1 MSASAGG
8 VFSGIRV
15 LEFGQYVAV
24 PYCAELFAHGGADVI
39 KVEPI
44 TGDATRANSAIIPGE
59 GRQYIIKNRG
69 KQGIPIDLA
78 TPEGRDVAR
87 KLALTC
93 DVILSNMRP
102 GLIAKIG
109 VGYESLAAENPRI
122 IFGEISGFGSEGPFG
137 NKAALDLVVQAA
149 SGLMISGR
157 GFDGHRPLGHEAFL
171 TDYTSAALL
180 AFAVASALFVR
191 ERTGRGQFVS
201 TSLFQAAL
209 TLQHGNGNV
218 IDAVDSWK
226 RDLRDWLES
235 EHPPLDE
242 AAARR
247 SDRLASDRWFFNT
260 FETADGVVTVTAPG
274 PLHGAFAAVL
284 GIDDPMLSDPS
295 FVTPDD
301 PRPHLAALTR
311 KARDA
316 VKAWRTADLID
327 RLDSE
332 GIPCARVALP
342 EEALLGEHAAAN
354 GFVETFDHPAVGP
367 VTLPTAPV
375 RFSSSEYAAAHT
387 SAAYG
392 EHTMDVLRGI
402 GLTQAQI
409 DALIAAHIVGMPDQ
423 SPYH

>member
-1 MSASAGG
+1 MSAVGDG

-24 PYCAELFAHGGADVI
+24 PYCAELFAHGGAEVI

-44 TGDATRANSAIIPGE
+44 SGDATRGNSAIIPGE

-69 KQGIPIDLA
+69 KQGIPMDLG
-78 TPEGRDVAR
+78 TPEGRVLAR
-87 KLALTC
+87 KLALSC
-93 DVILSNMRP
+93 DVIVSNMRP

-109 VGYESLAAENPRI
+109 IDYDSLAAENPRI
-122 IFGEISGFGSEGPFG
+122 IFGEISGFGSKGPFG

-157 GFDGHRPLGHEAFL
+157 GFVGSRPVGNEAFL
-171 TDYTSAALL
+171 TDYTSATLL
-180 AFAVASALFVR
+180 AFAVASALYVR

-209 TLQHGNGNV
+209 ALQHGNGNV
-218 IDAVDSWK
+218 FDAVDSWK
-226 RDLRDWLES
+226 RELKDWVES

-247 SDRLASDRWFFNT
+247 AGRLASDRWFFNT
-260 FETADGVVTVTAPG
+260 FETADGVITITAPS
-274 PLHGAFAAVL
+274 PLHDALATIL
-284 GIDDPMLSDPS
+284 GLHDPS
-295 FVTPDD
+295 SADSAAAPDD
-301 PRPHLAALTR
+301 PRANIAALTLQ
-311 KARDA
+311 ARAA
-316 VKAWRTADLID
+316 VKQWRTADLVD
-327 RLDSE
+327 RLDAE

-375 RFSSSEYAAAHT
+375 RFSTSSYGAAHT

-392 EHTMDVLRGI
+392 EHTLAVLQRV
-402 GLTQAQI
+402 GLTQQQI
-409 DALIAAHIVGMPDQ
+409 DALVAAGIVGTPDQ
-423 SPYH
+423 TPYK